1 MQAEWHAGT
10 VGADEAA
17 AAVGIA
23 NGKCSPGL
31 SAATLVA
38 ALNTDNGI
46 VATTP
51 NRCVG

>member
-10 VGADEAA
+10 VGAGEA

-23 NGKCSPGL
+23 NGKCSPVLGG
-31 SAATLVA
+31 ATLVA

-46 VATTP
+46 VATTAA
-51 NRCVG
+51 RCVG